1 MTRKEFL
8 VSLAPVDEHVLVI
21 PTPLF
26 HQLGQFQGFCR
37 DIDRY
42 LEPLL
47 QSDQASY
54 RPRSQME
61 TDPSFKQLIPY
72 VLFQYCDPEGTVHLF
87 QYLRGGGQGE
97 ARLHSKRSVGVG
109 GHISSE
115 DANSGNA
122 YLEGMQR
129 ELDEEVV
136 VDTNFNQRCV
146 GLINDDENEVGQVHL
161 GVVHLCD
168 VDKPEVCPRES
179 ELLEAGFRPVSE
191 LLQELDSFETW
202 SQICLQALYL
212 EESLAP

>member
-1 MTRKEFL
+1 MAMTRKGVCVC
-8 VSLAPVDEHVLVI
+8 VSAIV
-21 PTPLF
+21 
-26 HQLGQFQGFCR
+26 
-37 DIDRY
+37 
-42 LEPLL
+42 
-47 QSDQASY
+47 S
-54 RPRSQME
+54 
-61 TDPSFKQLIPY
+61 
-72 VLFQYCDPEGTVHLF
+72 
-87 QYLRGGGQGE
+87 
-97 ARLHSKRSVGVG
+97 RLHSKRSVGVG

-115 DANSGNA
+115 DANSSNA

-136 VDTNFNQRCV
+136 IDTNFNQHCV
-146 GLINDDENEVGQVHL
+146 GLINDDGNEVGQVHL

-168 VDKPEVCPRES
+168 VDKPEVSPRES